1 MSKLDTPSMV
11 ERRST
16 HVALQ
21 RASLWQMIQHNPLF
35 DLLTSERHSPDFTFT
50 RYSYL
55 AARLRLMCLF
65 FACTIPMFSFYDFMV
80 FSFEQSQALFSYRIT
95 LSAALFFIAYFSS
108 SLFEIRTIR
117 LCTVL
122 AFFFPTLFYLSCI
135 FTLTKHGHAEIPL
148 IFSMMPYLILAM
160 LGLFPFTALGGVVLA
175 AAVFAPIAIY
185 EIQTY
190 DGGLYELFNKVW
202 LFVLFAG
209 ISLWL
214 QTGQLSMLMKLYR
227 ESTIDPLTELINRRV
242 LLRQMKQLQEH
253 YSHDGEPFSVMMF
266 DLDRFKRINDTYGH
280 PVGDKVLV
288 MMANI
293 LRREL
298 RTSDIIARFGGEE
311 FMVVLPGLSL
321 IHAVPIA
328 ERVASAIRQ
337 ESLTLRDGEELKVTS
352 SIGVTNYRAGEDLS
366 DLLKRVDDHLYQA
379 KKEGR
384 DRVISG

>member
-1 MSKLDTPSMV
+1 MSKLETPAAL
-11 ERRST
+11 ERRSNHT
-16 HVALQ
+16 AVQ
-21 RASLWQMIQHNPLF
+21 GTSLLQMIKHNPMF
-35 DLLTSERHSPDFTFT
+35 DLLTSNRHSPDFTFT

-65 FACTIPMFSFYDFMV
+65 FACTIPLFSFYDFMV

-95 LSAALFFIAYFSS
+95 LAASLFFIAYFSS

-117 LCTVL
+117 LCTAL
-122 AFFFPTLFYLSCI
+122 AFLFPTLFYISCI
-135 FTLTKHGHAEIPL
+135 YTLSKNGHTEIPL

-160 LGLFPFTALGGVVLA
+160 LGLFPFTAMGGVLLA
-175 AAVFAPIAIY
+175 GAVFTPIAVY
-185 EIQTY
+185 EVQTY
-190 DGGLYELFNKVW
+190 NGELYELFNKAW

-227 ESTIDPLTELINRRV
+227 ESTVDPLTELINRRV
-242 LLRQMKQLQEH
+242 LIRQIKQLQEH
-253 YSHDGEPFSVMMF
+253 YSHDGVPFSVMMF

-288 MMANI
+288 MMAEI

-298 RTSDIIARFGGEE
+298 RSSDIIARFGGEE
-311 FMVVLPGLSL
+311 FMVLLPGLSL
-321 IHAVPIA
+321 AHAIPIA
-328 ERVASAIRQ
+328 ERVGSAIRGA
-337 ESLTLRDGEELKVTS
+337 SLMLKEGEILKVTS
-352 SIGVTNYRAGEDLS
+352 SIGVTSYQNGEETS
-366 DLLKRVDDHLYQA
+366 QLLKRVDDLLYRA
-379 KKEGR
+379 KSEGR